1 MKALGSLTLMVLLAG
16 AAVAQEAAATPPPHG
31 VSVLKTRWEKRV
43 NGPLPV
49 FDAMNGVSDRAQLER
64 ERKDA
69 IITNRALDQLGLSP
83 VAPPTEPRNGKKDAP
98 PVERSDNQTYY
109 LYEAKVSNNGAK
121 KIRLLVWDYILSEPK
136 TQGEVGHHQFE
147 TKINIGVGQTRSLL
161 AWSTLPPA
169 STVNVAQSDKQV
181 RGQYTERVEIQRV
194 VYEDGTVWER
204 EPKQ

>member
-1 MKALGSLTLMVLLAG
+1 MKALSSLILMALLAG
-16 AAVAQEAAATPPPHG
+16 AAAAQETAATPPHG
-31 VSVLKTRWEKRV
+31 VSVIKTHWEKHV
-43 NGPLPV
+43 NGPPPV
-49 FDAMNGVSDRAQLER
+49 FDAMNRVSDREQLER

-69 IITNRALDQLGLSP
+69 IVTNRALDQLGLSP

-98 PVERSDNQTYY
+98 PVDMRTAPTYY

-169 STVNVAQSDKQV
+169 STVHVSQSDKQV
-181 RGQYTERVEIQRV
+181 RGQYSERVEIQRV